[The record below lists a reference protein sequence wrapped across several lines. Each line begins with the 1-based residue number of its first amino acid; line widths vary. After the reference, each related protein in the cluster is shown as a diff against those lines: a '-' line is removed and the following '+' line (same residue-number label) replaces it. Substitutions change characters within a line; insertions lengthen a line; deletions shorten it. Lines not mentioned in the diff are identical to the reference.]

1 VKWANVKDFSS
12 RASSATFRVG
22 FGSVSSIVS
31 ESGEKC
37 DLLGGRWPLLLSRE
51 TGYRFI
57 DSMLRC
63 LGRNQEK
70 IDMWH

>member
-1 VKWANVKDFSS
+1 
-12 RASSATFRVG
+12 
-22 FGSVSSIVS
+22 VS